1 MYVHAFGAYFGL
13 AVAKV
18 LHHKDLENENE
29 GSNYNS
35 DLFSMI
41 GTLFLWAFW
50 VYSLKH
56 ISHSHI
62 YIHA

>member
-13 AVAKV
+13 TVAKV

-29 GSNYNS
+29 GSHYNS

-41 GTLFLWAFW
+41 GKYIFFSI
-50 VYSLKH
+50 VFYINKH
-56 ISHSHI
+56 VDKCIFST
-62 YIHA
+62 